1 MKSEKLKQFSASILV
16 VLSLF
21 VSSISACC
29 CSHHQE
35 KVETEVPSCHA
46 KTHETEEKKDS
57 ANVDDKDSI
66 NISCE
71 CFMESAPKVFA
82 KSENVKIEK
91 QTAKLTRLIHFEI
104 EQVLH
109 IVSGVKIE
117 FSTPS
122 YLSDLISNPKSPRA
136 PPTV

>member
-1 MKSEKLKQFSASILV
+1 MKSEKIKRFSASILV

-35 KVETEVPSCHA
+35 KVETEVSSCHVQ
-46 KTHETEEKKDS
+46 THETEEKKDS

-66 NISCE
+66 NVPCE

-91 QTAKLTRLIHFEI
+91 QTAKLTSLIHFEI
-104 EQVLH
+104 KQVLH
-109 IVSGVKIE
+109 MVTGEKIE
-117 FSTPS
+117 FSTPF
-122 YLSDLISNPKSPRA
+122 YLSDSTYNLKSPRA